1 MPSYAA
7 GEARKWARA
16 TLAGCCGCVLPTFT
30 TDLQHLNETAIRFD
44 VQREKE
50 LGMRAIL
57 IVAEGGTTPQEYRQM
72 VDICVAEAG
81 ADLVTVV
88 QASQPTFDEMI
99 DTIAYA
105 ERAGVELVLPSYPLT
120 YYPRDF
126 DEIHDVT
133 KRVIDSSSLG
143 VLLFC
148 IDQWNF
154 SRLHPA
160 AFPIDFLERL
170 TESCPNLVGI
180 KNEVGLPYA
189 GGLVSVFER
198 FSDRLVVTDPLE
210 HNAPIWIRHYGMRF
224 MGTSNYESMGDSV
237 PRMLELLSDPSTWDD
252 GMEIYWRMTPVRRT
266 QSAIS
271 SATVA
276 LTSLVPRLVW
286 KYQGW
291 LLGFNGGPLRQPQ
304 QRINSAQMGQFRAAA
319 VAAGLEVTKDDDARF
334 FVGRN
339 PA

>member
-1 MPSYAA
+1 MPSYAP
-7 GEARKWARA
+7 GEARAWARA
-16 TLAGCCGCVLPTFT
+16 TLAGCCGCVSPTFT
-30 TDLQHLNETAIRFD
+30 ADLDRLNEPAIRFD
-44 VQREKE
+44 VAREKE

-57 IVAEGGTTPQEYRQM
+57 IVAEGGTTAAEFRQL
-72 VDICVAEAG
+72 VDICVDEAG
-81 ADLVTVV
+81 DDLITVV

-120 YYPRDF
+120 YFPRDF
-126 DEIHDVT
+126 DEVFGDT
-133 KRVIDSSSLG
+133 KRLIDASSLG

-154 SRLHPA
+154 SRMHPA
-160 AFPIDFLERL
+160 GFPIDLLERL
-170 TESCPNLVGI
+170 VEACPNLVGI

-189 GGLVSVFER
+189 GGLVDVFER
-198 FSDRLVVTDPLE
+198 FNDRLVVTDPLE
-210 HNAPIWIRHYGMRF
+210 HNAPVWIRHYGMRF

-237 PRMLELLSDPSTWDD
+237 PRMLDLLSDEATWDA
-252 GMEIYWRMTPVRRT
+252 GMELYWRMAPVRRAQT
-266 QSAIS
+266 AIS

-291 LLGFNGGPLRQPQ
+291 LMGFNGGPLRQPL
-304 QRINSAQMGQFRAAA
+304 QRINSAQMAQFRSAA
-319 VAAGLEVTKDDDARF
+319 VAAALPVTEDEDALF